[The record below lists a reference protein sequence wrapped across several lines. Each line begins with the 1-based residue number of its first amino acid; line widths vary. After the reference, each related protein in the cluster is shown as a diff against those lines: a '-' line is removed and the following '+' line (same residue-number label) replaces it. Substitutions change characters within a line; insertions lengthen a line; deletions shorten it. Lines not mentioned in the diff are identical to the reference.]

1 MRLVESCIRVA
12 LTYSARKYSD
22 TLRQRLDRYRAE
34 QTALYRAY
42 TLHNVAPM
50 GYSEQLRAEQRA
62 LHAAH
67 PGSHLL
73 LTSGST
79 SAPKEL
85 WYTDH
90 RLACVQHEF
99 VRQVLLLADELP
111 LRSPSIYFLTSLRPS
126 RSLSS
131 ALLRPVWLSCA
142 ESIALSQSVVFAP
155 GARALSEMT
164 PELWVHVA
172 YILLTR
178 PSVIVAVNPST
189 VLTALHQIISEWES
203 GRATVRRILPEVWRS
218 FSTVRR
224 FASHS
229 NDAYARALS
238 LTERSS
244 PTVRDLLPHLEGIA
258 CWAAGYVG
266 PYLAR
271 LRASID
277 MQDLRIL
284 PLLSLSTEEILGLHI
299 PGINDGSCVPLAER
313 VAYEFVHEHDEARHP
328 LKPWELRNGERYSM
342 IVSNQYGL
350 KRYETSDLF
359 LCTGTLGDAPT
370 LTFVGRS
377 GLQYSFSG
385 EKLTAEHLLQAYQS
399 AYRRAHLGLVD
410 TLCFPEPGE
419 LEKLP
424 HYVLLATTPLTPE
437 QEQQL
442 VREVDAVLCD
452 VNEEYRSKRASNR
465 LGAPRMH
472 SYPLAEVITAL
483 TPRAASGNEINR
495 TQIKLMPLYP
505 KITWSEMQRRLPP
518 R

>member
-1 MRLVESCIRVA
+1 MPLVESCVRVA
-12 LTYSARKYSD
+12 LTHCARRYAN

-34 QTALYRAY
+34 QTTLHHTYD
-42 TLHNVAPM
+42 LHNVAPV

-62 LHAAH
+62 FHASHA
-67 PGSHLL
+67 GSHLL

-79 SAPKEL
+79 STPKEL

-90 RLACVQHEF
+90 RLASVQGEL

-131 ALLRPVWLSCA
+131 ALLRTPQLSYA
-142 ESIALSQSVVFAP
+142 ESIALSQSIVFAP
-155 GARALSEMT
+155 GARMLSET
-164 PELWVHVA
+164 APELWVHVA

-178 PSVIVAVNPST
+178 PSVIVAANPST

-203 GRATVRRILPEVWRS
+203 GRTTVRRILPEVLRS
-218 FSTVRR
+218 FSQVRR
-224 FASHS
+224 LTYRS
-229 NDAYARALS
+229 NNVLARALS

-244 PTVRDLLPHLEGIA
+244 LTARDLLPYLEGIA
-258 CWAAGYVG
+258 CWTAGYVG

-271 LRASID
+271 LRASLDI
-277 MQDLRIL
+277 QDLRIL
-284 PLLSLSTEEILGLHI
+284 PLVSLSTEEILGLHI
-299 PGINDGSCVPLAER
+299 PGISDGSCVPLAEQ
-313 VAYEFVHEHDEARHP
+313 VAYEFIHEHDEVRRP
-328 LKPWELRNGERYSM
+328 LKPWELRIGERYSM
-342 IVSNQYGL
+342 IVSNRHGL
-350 KRYETSDLF
+350 RRYDTSDLF

-399 AYRRAHLGLVD
+399 AYTRAHLGLVD

-419 LEKLP
+419 PEELP
-424 HYVLLATTPLTPE
+424 HYVFLATTPLTSD

-442 VREVDAVLCD
+442 VREIDAVLCD
-452 VNEEYRSKRASNR
+452 INDEYRSKRASNR

-472 SYPLAEVITAL
+472 SHPLADVITAL
-483 TPRAASGNEINR
+483 TPRAASGDEINR

-505 KITWSEMQRRLPP
+505 KITWSEMRRGLPP